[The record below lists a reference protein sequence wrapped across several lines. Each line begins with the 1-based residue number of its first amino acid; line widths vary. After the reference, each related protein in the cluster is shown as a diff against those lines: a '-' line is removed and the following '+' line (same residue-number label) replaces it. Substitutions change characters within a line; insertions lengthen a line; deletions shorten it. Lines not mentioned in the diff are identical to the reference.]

1 VVEKDLAA
9 LVEKPVDEST
19 LDIREDDVLIEM
31 NGIPLSLT
39 VQLFQYVFDPPLPK
53 RYLNNK
59 RKMRY
64 LNKNLNTFLDGIYL
78 NKSHHPF
85 TPLVAANLLVEV

>member
-1 VVEKDLAA
+1 MFGTWWRSLCSGVGPIGVVEKDLAA
-9 LVEKPVDEST
+9 LVEE
-19 LDIREDDVLIEM
+19 
-31 NGIPLSLT
+31 PLPLT